1 MDKKELLRSKID
13 EFGLEQVGKILHM
26 STSQL
31 VKYSDYPVDNPE
43 IIFEIMLDVFLD
55 IDNKPGG
62 YIHYKEFSINYDKFD
77 GLLTWNNGLYVE
89 NNGGGVSFEFY
100 ATPFYNAEPKVP
112 INLSNV
118 WVDNIDGD
126 EAMDITDEIENFDEY
141 YDFFKV
147 DYKQLDSV
155 DKVVE
160 WFYNVYLP
168 KTYQCI
174 TKLMK
179 LFV

>member
-1 MDKKELLRSKID
+1 MDKKELLRAKI
-13 EFGLEQVGKILHM
+13 EKFGLEQVGKILQM

-43 IIFEIMLDVFLD
+43 IIFEIMLDLFQD

-77 GLLTWNNGLYVE
+77 GLLTWNNGSFVQD
-89 NNGGGVSFEFY
+89 NGGGVSFEFY

-168 KTYQCI
+168 KTYQSI
-174 TKLMK
+174 KRLMK